1 MKYLL
6 FIFCLLFAFS
16 CHNSTIEKN
25 YFVSKNGGYFEVYFK
40 KDSMR
45 MAYDNHWVGQSEW
58 RKIAI
63 KKDTLYFKTFGEWSH
78 STKAVIEQKENNSI
92 ELHFLDSSRKLKL
105 EPINEEI
112 NFENE
117 KDFWNGFYN
126 RKKVN
131 RKNVD

>member
-1 MKYLL
+1 
-6 FIFCLLFAFS
+6 
-16 CHNSTIEKN
+16 
-25 YFVSKNGGYFEVYFK
+25 
-40 KDSMR
+40 

-78 STKAVIEQKENNSI
+78 STKALIKQKENNSI
-92 ELHFLDSSRKLKL
+92 ELHFLDSSRNLKL
-105 EPINEEI
+105 QPINEEI

-131 RKNVD
+131 RKNFD